1 MEALISIY
9 FSQRHC
15 WLRLDT
21 GWWVSDEAEAQHD
34 VLTSGNSELIRTVS
48 VKLPQNAE
56 QKMSQVRHLG
66 SKELPSG
73 VIFLFHNLA
82 INMQSG
88 SINTNWRQK
97 SFLLSK
103 TLLQVDSLKP

>member
-1 MEALISIY
+1 M
-9 FSQRHC
+9 
-15 WLRLDT
+15 
-21 GWWVSDEAEAQHD
+21 SDEAEAQHG

-66 SKELPSG
+66 SKELPS